1 MSHPESL
8 RCPNF
13 RLRHAFFTRHGGVSA
28 APFDSL
34 NFGGHEDLPEHI
46 EENRRRGLRH
56 LDADPASVAWL
67 RQVHGTK
74 VGEARAGVQEG
85 DALVTT
91 LPGLALAVATADCY
105 PLLFEDAEAGVVGAA
120 HAGWRGTLGR
130 IASATVEAMVARGA
144 RLSAIKA
151 AIGPGICGERY
162 EVGPEL
168 IATFRD
174 AGFPN
179 NCFLGDHLDLRAANA
194 FVLRESGLA
203 EEQIWSSGRCSTED
217 DFFSHRR
224 DSGLT
229 GRMWS
234 VIVI

>member
-1 MSHPESL
+1 MSPSVSL
-8 RCPNF
+8 QCPDF
-13 RLRHAFFTRHGGVSA
+13 RLRHAFFTRHGGVSEP
-28 APFDSL
+28 PFDSL
-34 NFGGHEDLPEHI
+34 NFGGSEDLPEHI

-56 LDADPASVAWL
+56 LGADPASVAWL
-67 RQVHGTK
+67 RQVHGAK
-74 VGEARAGVQEG
+74 VNEARPGVQEG
-85 DALVTT
+85 DALVTKK
-91 LPGLALAVATADCY
+91 PGLALAVATADCY

-120 HAGWRGTLGR
+120 HAGWRGTLSR
-130 IASATVEAMVARGA
+130 IAAATVEAMVARGA
-144 RLSAIKA
+144 RRAAISA

-168 IATFRD
+168 IAAFRD
-174 AGFPN
+174 AGFPAE
-179 NCFLGDHLDLRAANA
+179 CFLGHNLDLRAANA
-194 FVLRESGLA
+194 FVLRESGLSEA
-203 EEQIWSSGRCSTED
+203 QIWSAGRCSTED